1 MAQTTWDVS
10 RQGGGTYEFEQD
22 AQGNYNLKTVGF
34 DKLNKLNLPE
44 LKKEDVAQTSTTDVA
59 KAQTDAMKAQT
70 SKAFGDV
77 RPTYD
82 TGGGSEGQQSTA
94 MTKPQ
99 YKTGMEGSPE
109 LAGQRP
115 NIREVSGEVKKMT
128 TEKDWRGNIAT
139 PGVKTDTS
147 PEKTD
152 WVTQTQIP
160 GTTTFRTPPD
170 QSYIDEDEKA
180 KSYAVKPFAQ
190 RFKPSKTTTAL
201 KHVQTSLKPLANAV
215 GAVLSPI
222 VGGAKTLAG
231 MVKES
236 PTQKHNKQY
245 FNANDNGRI
254 AGNASTDLY
263 AGMNRVSDFGNLEK
277 AGANRISTR
286 EKTAE
291 KMAGKWSQERMD
303 RFTSNTEK
311 MKGQQEDYVQSKA
324 KNVPKSS
331 PAKGSFRAAQ
341 EEGTDS
347 SSSDSGRVICTELHR
362 TKELSTQDW
371 IRDTRFTFNTLTEN
385 HIKGYLIW
393 AIPTVKY
400 MKKYPTY
407 RKIWKHIAQH
417 RANDIAWRLNEGKF
431 DLFGRIYAGIGEP
444 LCWLIGNFTGNKQ
457 INELNI
463 KNWRK
468 A

>member
-1 MAQTTWDVS
+1 MAQTWDAN
-10 RQGGGTYEFEQD
+10 RTGGGTYEFEQD
-22 AQGNYNLKTVGF
+22 AQGNYQLKTVGF
-34 DKLNKLNLPE
+34 NKLNTLNLPE
-44 LKKEDVAQTSTTDVA
+44 LKKENVAKTSTTDVA
-59 KAQTDAMKAQT
+59 KAQTDAMKTQT
-70 SKAFGDV
+70 SQAFGDV

-115 NIREVSGEVKKMT
+115 NMREVSGEVKKMT

-170 QSYIDEDEKA
+170 QSYIDETEKA
-180 KSYAVKPFAQ
+180 KSYAVKPLAE
-190 RFKPSKTTTAL
+190 KPSIKEKATTAL
-201 KHVQTSLKPLANAV
+201 RTVKTALNPLANAV
-215 GAVLSPI
+215 GVVLSPM
-222 VGGAKTLAG
+222 VGGAKMLAG

-263 AGMNRVSDFGNLEK
+263 AGMNRVSAYGNLEK

-324 KNVPKSS
+324 KNVPAKRTSA
-331 PAKGSFRAAQ
+331 PAHIGGDSGGS
-341 EEGTDS
+341 GGG
-347 SSSDSGRVICTELHR
+347 GRVICTELHR
-362 TKELSTQDW
+362 TNELSTQDW
-371 IRDTRFTFNTLTEN
+371 IRDTRFTFKQLTKK
-385 HIKGYLIW
+385 HVKGYLFW
-393 AIPTVKY
+393 AIPTVRH
-400 MKKYPTY
+400 MKKYPLY

-417 RANDIAWRLNEGKF
+417 RAMI
-431 DLFGRIYAGIGEP
+431 
-444 LCWLIGNFTGNKQ
+444 
-457 INELNI
+457 
-463 KNWRK
+463 
-468 A
+468 

>member
-1 MAQTTWDVS
+1 MAQTWDAN
-10 RQGGGTYEFEQD
+10 RTGGGTYEFEQD
-22 AQGNYNLKTVGF
+22 AQGNYQLKTVGF
-34 DKLNKLNLPE
+34 NKLNTLNLPE
-44 LKKEDVAQTSTTDVA
+44 LKKENVAETSTTDIA
-59 KAQTDAMKAQT
+59 KAQTDAMKTQT

-82 TGGGSEGQQSTA
+82 TSGGSEGQQSTA

-115 NIREVSGEVKKMT
+115 NMREVSGEVKKMT
-128 TEKDWRGNIAT
+128 TEKDWRGNIADAALSGSQT
-139 PGVKTDTS
+139 FKVPYNTS
-147 PEKTD
+147 ATAK
-152 WVTQTQIP
+152 
-160 GTTTFRTPPD
+160 PD

-180 KSYAVKPFAQ
+180 KSYAVKPLAE
-190 RFKPSKTTTAL
+190 KPSIKEKATTAL
-201 KHVQTSLKPLANAV
+201 RTVKTALNPLANAV
-215 GAVLSPI
+215 GVVLSPM
-222 VGGAKTLAG
+222 VGGAKMLAG

-236 PTQKHNKQY
+236 PTQKHAKQY
-245 FNANDNGRI
+245 FNADDRGRI
-254 AGNASTDLY
+254 AGNPATDLY
-263 AGMNRVSDFGNLEK
+263 AGFNRTSAYGNLEK
-277 AGANRISTR
+277 AGEKRISTR

-341 EEGTDS
+341 EEGSDS
-347 SSSDSGRVICTELHR
+347 GGSDSGRVICTELHR
-362 TKELSTQDW
+362 TNELSTQDW
-371 IRDTRFTFNTLTEN
+371 VRDTRFTFKQLTKK
-385 HIKGYLIW
+385 HVKGYLFW

-400 MKKYPTY
+400 MKISPTY
-407 RKIWKHIAQH
+407 RKIWKHLAQH

-431 DLFGRIYAGIGEP
+431 DLLGRIYAGIGEP
-444 LCWLIGNFTGNKQ
+444 LCWLIGNFVSDKQ
-457 INELNI
+457 YKELNL
-463 KNWRK
+463 KNWRN